1 MSGHSKW
8 STIKRKKAAT
18 DAKRGKLFT
27 RLLKEIQVAARM
39 GGGSIDGNPRLRSA
53 VQAARAQSVPGDTI
67 EKAIKRGT
75 GDLEGVQYEEIT
87 YEGYGPGGVA
97 ILVTALTDNKT
108 RTVAEV
114 RHAFSRNNG
123 NLASSNSVAYLFKER
138 GVLNLPK
145 SSIPEEKVF
154 EIALDA
160 GASDIQDDG
169 DVWEIVTEASEFEAV
184 KEALKNAGADPQGEI
199 QLQADTNVRV
209 TGKDAENT
217 VKLLEILD
225 ELDDVQKVVAN
236 FDMDQAEF
244 ERLSS

>member
-169 DVWEIVTEASEFEAV
+169 DVWEIVTDASEFEAV